1 MRILVTGGGGFLGRN
16 LVRLLA
22 LDAGNEI
29 VVVSRSPV
37 QQVARD
43 YAGNTPNVRY
53 VDGVD
58 IESQSCISGHVN
70 GVETVYHLAARI
82 EFDTRSLQRDFDTNV
97 IGTLNVLRCCEDA
110 GVKTLVIVSSI
121 ASMGYT
127 DDGSPVTE
135 DFRFDW
141 DARPH
146 NVYMRTKWFAD
157 QAVLAAPTKNT
168 RVVIANPTVIVG
180 PGATGNIFKL
190 FKYAATAP
198 LILGPTGKV
207 NIADVRDVAA
217 GLIHLSV
224 HGKHKERYIVG
235 GDEHANFYDLLKLI
249 VQALGKHTPVLP
261 LPKLMATLLCP
272 VLQLLEAGGMNF
284 EAKKTTSKHLA
295 ISFQDIFASNAKM
308 RATGWAPA
316 GGIRKTVTESVAW
329 YKDAKLL

>member
-1 MRILVTGGGGFLGRN
+1 MRTLVTGGGGFLGRN

-22 LDAGNEI
+22 QDPANEI
-29 VVVSRSPV
+29 AVVSRTQPA
-37 QQVARD
+37 QVSRD
-43 YAGNTPNVRY
+43 YAGNRPNVRY
-53 VDGVD
+53 VHGVD
-58 IESQSCISGHVN
+58 IESPACISGQLD

-82 EFDTRSLQRDFDTNV
+82 EFDNRSLQRDFDTNV
-97 IGTLNVLRCCEDA
+97 VGTLNVLRCCVDA

-121 ASMGYT
+121 ASLGYT

-135 DFRFDW
+135 EFSFDW
-141 DARPH
+141 DNRP
-146 NVYMRTKWFAD
+146 NNAYMRTKWFAD
-157 QAVLAAPTKNT
+157 QVVQAAPTGNT

-190 FKYAATAP
+190 FTYAASAP

-235 GDEHANFYDLLKLI
+235 GDEHANFYELLHMI
-249 VQALGKHTPVLP
+249 VKALGKRTPVLP
-261 LPKLMATLLCP
+261 MPKLTATLLCP
-272 VLQLLEAGGMNF
+272 VLKFLEACGMNF
-284 EAKKTTSKHLA
+284 ETKKTTSKHLA

-308 RATGWAPA
+308 RATGWKPA
-316 GGIRKTVTESVAW
+316 GGIAKTVNETVAW
-329 YKDAKLL
+329 YKAEKLL